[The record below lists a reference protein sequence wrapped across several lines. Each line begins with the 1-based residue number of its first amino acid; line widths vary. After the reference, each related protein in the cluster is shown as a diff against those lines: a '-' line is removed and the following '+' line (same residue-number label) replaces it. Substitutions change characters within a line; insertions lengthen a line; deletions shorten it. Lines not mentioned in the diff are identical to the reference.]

1 MAQDH
6 DRTLTIKDSLIET
19 QSPGRPYLVA
29 LTGPDAGRTYRL
41 SEGSMTV
48 GRAKSAD
55 VRVLDDDVSRD
66 HARLICIGGNVVVED
81 LGSRNGTFVNGARV
95 SRQVLADGDKV
106 SVGETTILKFSMQDE
121 IDEDF
126 HDRMFRAARRDPLT
140 GTFRRA
146 FFEHRLDVELT
157 FAKRHEAPL
166 AVLFIDL
173 DHFKTVNDTYGHS
186 VGDRLLTEVAT
197 LLHKGLRQ
205 EDLLARYGGEEFA
218 ILVHGV
224 DIAGAASLAERL
236 RRSVAE
242 HRPSTVPKAGFRQ
255 TVSVGLAGFP
265 YQGIQDA
272 RTLMAAADAAMYTAK
287 KRGRNRVVKYEGA

>member
-1 MAQDH
+1 
-6 DRTLTIKDSLIET
+6 
-19 QSPGRPYLVA
+19 
-29 LTGPDAGRTYRL
+29 
-41 SEGSMTV
+41 
-48 GRAKSAD
+48 
-55 VRVLDDDVSRD
+55 
-66 HARLICIGGNVVVED
+66 
-81 LGSRNGTFVNGARV
+81 
-95 SRQVLADGDKV
+95 
-106 SVGETTILKFSMQDE
+106 
-121 IDEDF
+121 
-126 HDRMFRAARRDPLT
+126 
-140 GTFRRA
+140 
-146 FFEHRLDVELT
+146 
-157 FAKRHEAPL
+157 
-166 AVLFIDL
+166 VLFIDL